1 MTRAT
6 DNEAFARVVQKW
18 LGVKE
23 DGWAGVTTMAAFLEK
38 TGQTVQ
44 PITSDRFASVLAETL
59 RHEGGWSDHP
69 KDPGG
74 ATMKG
79 VTLRTLQ
86 AYKQGATKADLR
98 AITDAD
104 LKAIYRTGYWDKVR
118 GDDLPAG
125 VDMVVFD
132 IAVNSGPKRAAEWLQ
147 EAVGATV
154 DGIIGDQTVVLT
166 KRADPASV
174 IDTLDKRRDRFYRSL
189 GTWTTFGK
197 GWTSRRLAVTKLA
210 KEMAA

>member
-1 MTRAT
+1 MNYAPLFDAIR
-6 DNEAFARVVQKW
+6 KI
-18 LGVKE
+18 
-23 DGWAGVTTMAAFLEK
+23 AGRPLTQAEVDAVNAAL
-38 TGQTVQ
+38 TPSVAALT
-44 PITSDRFASVLAETL
+44 PDRFSAVLIETL
-59 RHEGGWSDHP
+59 THEGLWSDHP
-69 KDPGG
+69 RDPGG

-79 VTLRTLQ
+79 VTLAVFQ
-86 AYKQGATKADLR
+86 AYKPGATKADLR

-104 LKAIYRTGYWDKVR
+104 LKAIYRKGYWDKVR

-154 DGIIGDQTVVLT
+154 DSVVGDKTLAKV
-166 KRADPASV
+166 KAADARSV
-174 IDTLDKRRDRFYRSL
+174 IDYLDQRRDRFYRSL

-197 GWTSRRLAVTKLA
+197 GWTARRVAVTKRA
-210 KEMAA
+210 REMVS